1 MRQSPM
7 QAIF

>member
-1 MRQSPM
+1 M